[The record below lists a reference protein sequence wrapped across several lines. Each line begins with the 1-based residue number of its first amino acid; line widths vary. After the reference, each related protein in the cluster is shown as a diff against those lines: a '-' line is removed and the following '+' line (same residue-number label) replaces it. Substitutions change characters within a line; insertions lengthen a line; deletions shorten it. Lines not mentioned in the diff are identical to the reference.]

1 MRATFI
7 SKKDPN
13 HGFGQTLEYI
23 EHEVGF
29 DEDEGE
35 DILDDVPTGKYI
47 VQFDDKK
54 HTETVYPWQ
63 IIFEEDF
70 YNYPKYHK
78 IMEKAEKEDSKL

>member
-7 SKKDPN
+7 SRKDPN
-13 HGFGQTLEYI
+13 HNFGQTLEYI
-23 EHEVGF
+23 EHEYIT
-29 DEDEGE
+29 DKGE

-47 VQFDDKK
+47 VKFDDKK
-54 HTETVYPWQ
+54 NTVTVYPWQ

-70 YNYPKYHK
+70 YKYPKYHK